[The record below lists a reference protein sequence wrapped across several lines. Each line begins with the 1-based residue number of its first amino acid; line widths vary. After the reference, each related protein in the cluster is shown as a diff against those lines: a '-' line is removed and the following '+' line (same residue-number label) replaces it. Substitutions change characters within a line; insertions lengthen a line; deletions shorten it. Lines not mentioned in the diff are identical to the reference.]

1 MAVDHLGSAIAGG
14 IWIAEPKLLSRN
26 VLNFGTY
33 NATYGSLEA
42 AIGFMIWMWLSTIVV
57 LLGGEI
63 NAAIEQRATNANSKK
78 P

>member
-14 IWIAEPKLLSRN
+14 IWIAAKLLSRN
-26 VLNFGTY
+26 VSNFGTY
-33 NATYGSLEA
+33 NATYGSLGA

-57 LLGGEI
+57 LLGSEI
-63 NAAIEQRATNANSKK
+63 NAAIERRATNANSKK